1 MAVAVGLGVG
11 VAVGSGVLTSV
22 ASTGVSV
29 GGVAAGSGVGSL
41 LHADSRVTVSKSKS
55 PITAFMN
62 NSLST
67 RPEGTPGLAFFV
79 L

>member
-1 MAVAVGLGVG
+1 MGSGVAVAVGLGVG
-11 VAVGSGVLTSV
+11 VA
-22 ASTGVSV
+22 
-29 GGVAAGSGVGSL
+29 AGSGIGSL

-62 NSLST
+62 NFLST